1 MALEVFNNLLPQISR
16 VLSHCASPPPTLFQP
31 YWPLFPSQ
39 NPARACQVQCLSTSS
54 FLCLEHFYCFRS
66 QLEGNFSRDP
76 SPQSKFH
83 TPLFRQ
89 PVPYVARIDHGCNK
103 SMMGVN
109 ICYCQTCLL
118 DLSVHQ
124 HPAQRL
130 AHKRRPKALAERTV
144 KMDSWMHKPMN
155 GWMSD

>member
-16 VLSHCASPPPTLFQP
+16 VLPHCASPPPTLFQP
-31 YWPLFPSQ
+31 HWPLFPSQ

-76 SPQSKFH
+76 SPQSKFN
-83 TPLFRQ
+83 TSLFRQ
-89 PVPYVARIDHGCNK
+89 PVPYVPRIDHGCNK

-109 ICYCQTCLL
+109 ICYCQTCSL

>member
-76 SPQSKFH
+76 SPQSKFN

>member
-1 MALEVFNNLLPQISR
+1 
-16 VLSHCASPPPTLFQP
+16 
-31 YWPLFPSQ
+31 
-39 NPARACQVQCLSTSS
+39 
-54 FLCLEHFYCFRS
+54 
-66 QLEGNFSRDP
+66 
-76 SPQSKFH
+76 
-83 TPLFRQ
+83 
-89 PVPYVARIDHGCNK
+89 
-103 SMMGVN
+103 MGVN

-130 AHKRRPKALAERTV
+130 AHKRRPTALAERTV

>member
-76 SPQSKFH
+76 SPQSKFN

-89 PVPYVARIDHGCNK
+89 PVPYVARIDHCCNK

-144 KMDSWMHKPMN
+144 KMDSWIHKPMN